1 MKLFNNPEIKK
12 FCAFFAG
19 VTVLFSFVLYF
30 ISADTV
36 PLFLIFAITCF
47 IGFLVFTKN
56 RYKKIENITDAIE
69 EILQGKEKLS
79 IGEFKEGELSVLETQ
94 VEKMFI
100 RLAEQK
106 DILKKEKTFLADSI
120 ADISHQIRTPLT
132 SINLTLS
139 LLSESEITDDR
150 RELLLME
157 LTSLIGR
164 TENLV
169 TTLLKIS
176 KIDAGSIRFLSQR
189 IDIDELIR
197 KAAEPLMIS
206 MDIKNITLHKK
217 CENLTLQGDMLWLT
231 EAVSNILKNSV
242 EHTPENGHVE
252 ILAADN
258 PLYTEI
264 MITDSGCGFSEDD
277 LPHIFERFYKGKN
290 TTKESFGIGLNL
302 AKTIIQNQNGI
313 IKAENVPEGG
323 ARFTIRIYKTVI

>member
-19 VTVLFSFVLYF
+19 VTAFFTFILYF
-30 ISADTV
+30 ISTDTV
-36 PLFLIFAITCF
+36 PLFLVFAITCF
-47 IGFLVFTKN
+47 IGFLVFTKK

-139 LLSESEITDDR
+139 LLSESEITDAR

-217 CENLTLQGDMLWLT
+217 YENLTLQGDMLWLT

-290 TTKESFGIGLNL
+290 TTKESIGIGLNL

-313 IKAENVPEGG
+313 IKAENAPEGG